1 MLVVFD
7 VLWSGDWKS
16 WRWSGLGVSRVFRVL
31 KVYGTPVSDGR
42 SGQRRLTECPQQH
55 YKHVRDTLTAKS
67 RP

>member
-1 MLVVFD
+1 MSCGVETGNPGDGVV
-7 VLWSGDWKS
+7 W
-16 WRWSGLGVSRVFRVL
+16 GVSHVFRVL

-67 RP
+67 KP